1 MTETLTTQAGSNR
14 RDVLQ
19 ADRAELRDTIRVTI
33 DRELVDELDRQ
44 RASVSRS
51 EYLEMVLAAALKR
64 DHPHLADDWT
74 PERAGAERYARLQPL
89 PADRPLR
96 RPRPPS
102 LSTRRTPRMP
112 VATTR
117 RQLPPRSAPQAQETR
132 DVQRYL
138 TALFGRETPGALIDV
153 RWRYRGGMSQ
163 RFLPHHDT
171 YSAARAILRLGLRS
185 DVYVG
190 VAPRRARAGGKDA
203 IERLWALWVDLDA
216 VDAAAALERL
226 PVAPSIVI
234 ASGTA
239 GHLHAYWT
247 LSHPVTVKAAE
258 QANRRLA
265 AELGGDT
272 GAVTNAAT
280 ILRPCGTHSFKTKP
294 PTPVVLERLDAT
306 LTTLE
311 AVTDGIAADPSPPAP
326 TPRRAEAAAPA
337 AARAGVDPL
346 RALEPAHVRRR
357 AHRRDRR
364 ALQEGE
370 LPLPRGPHPQPA
382 RLRERGRR
390 LVLLRL
396 QTLRA
401 HRLRPRW

>member
-1 MTETLTTQAGSNR
+1 MPTTTN
-14 RDVLQ
+14 
-19 ADRAELRDTIRVTI
+19 
-33 DRELVDELDRQ
+33 
-44 RASVSRS
+44 
-51 EYLEMVLAAALKR
+51 
-64 DHPHLADDWT
+64 HC
-74 PERAGAERYARLQPL
+74 
-89 PADRPLR
+89 
-96 RPRPPS
+96 
-102 LSTRRTPRMP
+102 
-112 VATTR
+112 
-117 RQLPPRSAPQAQETR
+117 QLPPRSAPQAQQTR

-138 TALFGRETPGALIDV
+138 SALFGRETRGALIDV

-171 YSAARAILRLGLRS
+171 YAAARAILRLGLRS

-203 IERLWALWVDLDA
+203 IERLWALWVDLDD

-234 ASGTA
+234 ASGTP

-247 LSHPVTVKAAE
+247 LSRPVTVKAAE
-258 QANRRLA
+258 KANRRLA

-294 PTPVVLERLDAT
+294 PTPVVLERLDGT
-306 LTTLE
+306 LTTLQ

-326 TPRRAEAAAPA
+326 APRRPSPPP
-337 AARAGVDPL
+337 RGGAGVDPL
-346 RALEPAHVRRR
+346 RALDPALYVGVLTGETVG
-357 AHRRDRR
+357 
-364 ALQEGE
+364 ALQEGQ
-370 LPLPRGPHPQPA
+370 LPLPRGPHPQPP
-382 RLRERGRR
+382 RLRERSRW

-396 QTLRA
+396 QTPRPLR
-401 HRLRPRW
+401 L

>member
-1 MTETLTTQAGSNR
+1 M
-14 RDVLQ
+14 
-19 ADRAELRDTIRVTI
+19 
-33 DRELVDELDRQ
+33 
-44 RASVSRS
+44 
-51 EYLEMVLAAALKR
+51 
-64 DHPHLADDWT
+64 
-74 PERAGAERYARLQPL
+74 
-89 PADRPLR
+89 PA
-96 RPRPPS
+96 
-102 LSTRRTPRMP
+102 
-112 VATTR
+112 ATTR
-117 RQLPPRSAPQAQETR
+117 RHLPPLSAPQAQETR

-171 YSAARAILRLGLRS
+171 YSAARAILRLGLRT

-203 IERLWALWVDLDA
+203 IDQLWALWVDLDD

-247 LSHPVTVKAAE
+247 LSRPVTIKAAE

-265 AELGGDT
+265 AELGADT

-294 PTPVVLERLDAT
+294 PTPVVLERLDGT
-306 LTTLE
+306 LTTLA

-326 TPRRAEAAAPA
+326 PPRRTRPAPA

-346 RALEPAHVRRR
+346 RALEPAVYVAVLTGETVGRSRKVSCPFHEDRTPSLHAYENAADGWYCYGCKRHGHSVYDLASQMWQLDTRGPSFIELRARLYDLFLPGQTPPPRPRGRVRRSAGAGAR
-357 AHRRDRR
+357 PTRTPQHPDRPSNGATGDIDR
-364 ALQEGE
+364 I
-370 LPLPRGPHPQPA
+370 
-382 RLRERGRR
+382 
-390 LVLLRL
+390 
-396 QTLRA
+396 
-401 HRLRPRW
+401 